1 MERDETIA
9 PATFVALASLSAGLG
24 GGLILTGGGGVSL
37 GAGLLFFG
45 IATAFFLFSLRRT
58 RAETT
63 VAPRPVDAS
72 SLGVP
77 PIDAEALISAMP
89 DPMIVFDPAGF
100 LLHANPAAAF
110 AFGPLKP
117 GLSLPLRFRAPEM
130 QVMLGDLLSGSV
142 SRGETQLAER
152 VPVERSFHVWGTAL
166 GDGHFALVFHDLG
179 EARRIDRMR
188 SDFVANASHE
198 LRTPL
203 AAIAGFVETLRG
215 PARDDEKA
223 RDRFLS
229 IIGEQT
235 ARMTRLIDDLLS
247 LSRLESRP
255 TLDLGRK
262 VDLTAVV
269 REAAE
274 ALGPLAAENAVR
286 LELDVEPVE
295 VGGSR
300 DELVQVVQNLIENA
314 CKYGAAGGRV
324 LVSLGQVEPGEAELS
339 VRDWG
344 AGIAPDHLPRVTE
357 RFYRADVQS
366 SRAKRGT
373 GLGLSIVKH
382 IATRHHARLTIS
394 SEPGKG
400 SLFALR
406 FPSRKL

>member
-1 MERDETIA
+1 MESDETIT

-24 GGLILTGGGGVSL
+24 GGLILSGDGGAML
-37 GAGLLFFG
+37 AAGL
-45 IATAFFLFSLRRT
+45 AFMLVAAVCFALSLRRT
-58 RAETT
+58 KAENS
-63 VAPRPVDAS
+63 VASRPVDAS
-72 SLGVP
+72 LGVP
-77 PIDAEALISAMP
+77 AIEAQALISAMP
-89 DPMIVFDPAGF
+89 DPMVVFDPAGF
-100 LLHANPAAAF
+100 LLHANPAAEL
-110 AFGPLKP
+110 AFGALKP

-130 QVMLGDLLSGSV
+130 QVMMGDLLSGSV
-142 SRGETQLAER
+142 SRAETQLSER

-215 PARDDEKA
+215 PARNDEKA
-223 RDRFLS
+223 RDRFLT

-255 TLDLGRK
+255 TLDLGQK

-269 REAAE
+269 REVAETLGPVAAE
-274 ALGPLAAENAVR
+274 SGVR
-286 LELDVEPVE
+286 LELDVDQVE

-314 CKYGAAGGRV
+314 CKYGASGGRV
-324 LVSLGQVEPGEAELS
+324 LVSLKQADQMEAELS

-344 AGIAPDHLPRVTE
+344 AGIASEHLPRVTE

-366 SRAKRGT
+366 SRAKKGT

-382 IATRHHARLTIS
+382 IATRHHARLTIA

-406 FPSRKL
+406 FPSKFV